1 MVTPHL
7 PLTPQTLVMK
17 RPMHNCTLP
26 TLVKKLHQ
34 LRLLCTTADGKED
47 IAKDNAAQSAR
58 QEMTMVKKTAA
69 LEPGASCIFHAA
81 SYVIVRFGRP
91 LWDPNCVRE

>member
-58 QEMTMVKKTAA
+58 QEMPPAGDG
-69 LEPGASCIFHAA
+69 LAS
-81 SYVIVRFGRP
+81 RMTTP
-91 LWDPNCVRE
+91 LPSLLRSG